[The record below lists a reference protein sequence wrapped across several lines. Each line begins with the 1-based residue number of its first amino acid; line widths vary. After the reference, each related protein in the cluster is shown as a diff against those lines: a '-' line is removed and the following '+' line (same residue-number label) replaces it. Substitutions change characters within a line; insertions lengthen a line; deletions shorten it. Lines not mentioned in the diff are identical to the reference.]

1 MMEIGLWMRD
11 RGCHPLLSESYF
23 ADNISYLMSAS
34 WERERFWRRLA
45 ALAAFGGLLICTAC
59 APGST
64 YFQQARK
71 AELHKDWDTALIN
84 YQKAVQTQPDNAEY
98 LLDERHARSQASLF
112 HLEQGKEL
120 LRERRPEK
128 ALAEFQKAVSIDRSN
143 QAAEQELERLVAEEA
158 AAKRAHEKNLEQAI
172 QLSERTAIP
181 GPVQLKPLPQEPLTQ
196 FRISADSK
204 RVYETL
210 CKLAGLNV
218 AFTAD
223 FQAKPVSLDLNNVK
237 IDDALQVL
245 SLQTHTFW
253 RAVTPNTILVVPD
266 NPANR
271 RDYQSEVMK
280 TVYLANPLK
289 PADRTAITTAL
300 KQILGLQRIIDNPDA
315 NAIIIRDTPQKVKEA
330 EDLIHALDRGKAEI
344 MIDVTVLEADADRV
358 RDLGLT
364 PATVSSSGSIT
375 NGLQGAAVFNPASNA
390 TLGHLSVAD
399 FGLVVP
405 SAVANAILSDS
416 TTRIL
421 QNPEVRVTDGDTAT
435 LRIGS
440 RIPYATG
447 SFLPSLGV
455 GSTTGGQG
463 GFGGLIANT
472 QFQFQDVG
480 VNVDLTP
487 HLLPD
492 GEIAIHA
499 KIDISSVQP
508 SVQIAGVNE
517 PTFGQRQIEHDIRL
531 KESETSVL
539 GGLLQTN
546 NTETV
551 SGVPG
556 LGRIPGLKY
565 FFSETRHEKVQT
577 DVLIMLTPR
586 VIRLPEP
593 AVGNTTAQAA
603 VQPAA
608 QSSSPAEGPA
618 GAIPPGSPQQ
628 PPPGSP
634 GEPRQPR

>member
-1 MMEIGLWMRD
+1 
-11 RGCHPLLSESYF
+11 
-23 ADNISYLMSAS
+23 
-34 WERERFWRRLA
+34 LA
-45 ALAAFGGLLICTAC
+45 AIGGILIGTAC
-59 APGST
+59 TPGNVF
-64 YFQQARK
+64 FQQARK
-71 AELHKDWDTALIN
+71 AELRKDWDTALIN

-98 LLDERHARSQASLF
+98 LLDEKHARMEASLF
-112 HLEQGKEL
+112 HLKQGKEL
-120 LRERRPEK
+120 LRNKRPAE
-128 ALAEFQKAVSIDRSN
+128 ALGEFQKALSIDPSN
-143 QAAEQELERLVAEEA
+143 QAAGQELALLVAKEA
-158 AAKRAHEKNLEQAI
+158 AAKRAHEKSLEHAI
-172 QLSERTAIP
+172 VSSQRTAVP
-181 GPVQLKPLPQEPLTQ
+181 APLQLKPLPQEPLTQ

-210 CKLAGLNV
+210 SKLAGLNV
-218 AFTAD
+218 AFSSD
-223 FQAKPVSLDLNNVK
+223 FQGRPVSLDLNNVK
-237 IDDALQVL
+237 LADALDIL
-245 SLQTHTFW
+245 ALQTHTFW
-253 RAVTPNTILVVPD
+253 RVVTPNTILVVPD

-271 RDYQSEVMK
+271 RDYQTEVLR
-280 TVYLANPLK
+280 TVYLTNPLK

-300 KQILGLQRIIDNPDA
+300 KQILGLQRIIDNPDS

-330 EDLIHALDRGKAEI
+330 VNLIHDLDRGKAEI

-364 PATVSSSGSIT
+364 PATVSSASSIT

-390 TLGHLSVAD
+390 SLSHLSSAD

-421 QNPEVRVTDGDTAT
+421 QNPAVRVTDGDTAT

-455 GSTTGGQG
+455 GSTTGQAG

-492 GEIAIHA
+492 GEIALHA

-531 KESETSVL
+531 KEGETSLL

-556 LGRIPGLKY
+556 LGQIPGLKY
-565 FFSETRHEKVQT
+565 LFSETRHEKVQT

-593 AVGNTTAQAA
+593 AVEDAATQAVA
-603 VQPAA
+603 QPATP
-608 QSSSPAEGPA
+608 SPPPAPTALPA
-618 GAIPPGSPQQ
+618 GAIPPRNEQRLH
-628 PPPGSP
+628 PGPP
-634 GEPRQPR
+634 GEPRQPQ